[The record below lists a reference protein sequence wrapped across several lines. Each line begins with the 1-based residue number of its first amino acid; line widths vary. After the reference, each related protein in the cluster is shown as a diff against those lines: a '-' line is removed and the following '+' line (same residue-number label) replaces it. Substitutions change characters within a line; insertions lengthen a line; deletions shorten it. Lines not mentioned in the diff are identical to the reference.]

1 MTTTRREILKAIP
14 AAAVVAA
21 AGAVPAGAIPPVARS
36 GKPRL
41 RLGLAGYSLRD
52 HLTGKLSP
60 AMTLDDFIEKSAAW
74 EVDAVEL
81 TSYYFPPDFT
91 PAYVAGLKRHC
102 HLLGLDVSTTPIRNT
117 FTYPAGPERE
127 KEIAHVKR
135 WLDVAADLGSPAI
148 RIFAG
153 DAQKGQ
159 PEAEARRNC
168 VESIEACA
176 DHAAQRGVF
185 LALENHGGIVA
196 EPDGLLEIVK
206 AVKSD
211 WFGVNLDTGN
221 FHGVDPVRR
230 PRPHRAV
237 RGHRTGEGRDAGEG
251 RAEAGGRLRPARP
264 DAEGRGLPRLRD
276 ARVRG
281 GRGAPHRR
289 AALPGTPPRATLSPA
304 DAVRLRRPG
313 GSTEG

>member
-1 MTTTRREILKAIP
+1 MTTSRREILKAIP
-14 AAAVVAA
+14 AAAVGAA
-21 AGAVPAGAIPPVARS
+21 AGAVPAAAIPPVARS

-41 RLGLAGYSLRD
+41 RLGLAAYSLRD
-52 HLTGKLSP
+52 HLTGKLPP
-60 AMTLDDFIEKSAAW
+60 AMTLDDFIEKAAAL

-102 HLLGLDVSTTPIRNT
+102 HLLGIDVSTTPIRNT
-117 FTYPAGPERE
+117 FTHPAGAERE

-168 VESIEACA
+168 VECIEACT
-176 DHAAQRGVF
+176 DYAARRGVF
-185 LALENHGGIVA
+185 LALENHHGVVA
-196 EPDGLLEIVK
+196 GPDGLLEIVR

-211 WFGVNLDTGN
+211 WFAVNLDTGN
-221 FHGVDPVRR
+221 FHSADPYADLARCVPYAVTVQVKVEMQPGGGPKQEADLGRLVRMLKDGGY
-230 PRPHRAV
+230 
-237 RGHRTGEGRDAGEG
+237 RGYVTLEYEA
-251 RAEAGGRLRPARP
+251 AEAPLTAIPRYLDRLR
-264 DAEGRGLPRLRD
+264 
-276 ARVRG
+276 
-281 GRGAPHRR
+281 
-289 AALPGTPPRATLSPA
+289 ALL
-304 DAVRLRRPG
+304 
-313 GSTEG
+313 